1 MLCGMVPGLV
11 VALCLLSVSVFGQEW
26 VQIASEICVDAV
38 DPDGAVFATGSDA
51 GREGFGMRYT
61 YLSGFVSC
69 NIKALDTRGE
79 SHWGCA
85 EKDNR
90 MSIILEEDNGSTK
103 PVHTYDDDG
112 NARVLPGNAP
122 GVLLWPNRNSKG
134 CKNEYPWYTLEG
146 QTAMSHHLVFEH
158 SDDAVKLP
166 SSIRALYGDAR
177 GSPDDNTGTVCFQVE
192 VDVSRRERE
201 PEPEPDVGEA
211 AYAAAVAA
219 AAQAEEEARLTAEA
233 EAIAAA
239 TNAEEEPE
247 PVYYEEGSRGEL

>member
-1 MLCGMVPGLV
+1 MVPRLV

-51 GREGFGMRYT
+51 GREVFGMRYT

-69 NIKALDTRGE
+69 NIKALDIRGE

-103 PVHTYDDDG
+103 PGEAPQPNITCLRLFAFGEILTKAHHFAFVVHTYDDDG
-112 NARVLPGNAP
+112 NARVLPGKAP

-134 CKNEYPWYTLEG
+134 CQMAHPWYTLEG
-146 QTAMSHHLVFEH
+146 QTASSHHVVFEH
-158 SDDAVKLP
+158 SDNAVKLP

-177 GSPDDNTGTVCFQVE
+177 TSPDDNTGTVCFQVE
-192 VDVSRRERE
+192 VDVSR
-201 PEPEPDVGEA
+201 
-211 AYAAAVAA
+211 
-219 AAQAEEEARLTAEA
+219 
-233 EAIAAA
+233 
-239 TNAEEEPE
+239 
-247 PVYYEEGSRGEL
+247 